1 MIFLSLV
8 SSYECRGSRVQV
20 LGILKEEV
28 NGLLSSISYGSGSVN
43 IPLSSIFL
51 HYSHKTLP
59 GRQEFPPSDKGTN
72 WRSERLENLSKTRN
86 YTLI

>member
-1 MIFLSLV
+1 M
-8 SSYECRGSRVQV
+8 Q
-20 LGILKEEV
+20 GILKEKV
-28 NGLLSSISYGSGSVN
+28 NGLLSSVSYGRGSVN

-51 HYSHKTLP
+51 LYSHKTLP

-72 WRSERLENLSKTRN
+72 WRSERLENLSKMRN